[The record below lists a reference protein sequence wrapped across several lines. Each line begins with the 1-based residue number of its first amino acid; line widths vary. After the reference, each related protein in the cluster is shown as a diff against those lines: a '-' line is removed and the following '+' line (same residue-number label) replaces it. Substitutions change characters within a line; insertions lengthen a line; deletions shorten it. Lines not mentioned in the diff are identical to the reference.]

1 MMESQQTSLARGA
14 AFISFATA
22 ISRVT
27 GFVRVI
33 VVAAAMGTTFLANTY
48 QTANTIPN
56 VVFELVAAGVLTSV
70 FVPTFIDY
78 LVKGDREGTWDAANA
93 LTSVALV
100 CLLGLSVLVALAAP
114 LLMRLLTLGVAND
127 SLRADEIDLGT
138 TFIRLFAPQVV
149 FYGAG
154 MIMTAALHAHRHFV
168 LPAVAPILN
177 NVVVIIVYLTYAL
190 MRGNEAPSV
199 EGVSGAET
207 MVLGLGTSLGVVAMT
222 VCLVPR
228 LGRLGWRFKWR
239 FDTSHPAVRKGAKVG
254 AWALGYA
261 GGYQMGL
268 IVVLLLA
275 NRVEGGVA
283 AYQWAYTFFYLPHAL
298 FGVPIFHVLF
308 PAMSEDASRGETE
321 MLALRLREGLA
332 MLTFILVPVAALMV
346 AAAEPL
352 AQVTLQ
358 YGAMTEAGA
367 SLTGRVIGA
376 FAIGLPTYSVFLVL
390 TRACYALGDARAPAI
405 VNAACVALAS
415 ILGAAL
421 FTAFTDEW
429 AVAGLAVAHSIGFA
443 VGAWALAAWVR
454 RSIGTAGRTGLAA
467 CIFRSALVGGL
478 ALMAMAGVNEW
489 LPRESMVSSALVL
502 VATTV
507 VGGVVYMGTMHYLN
521 APELTRLISLVKRS
535 RG

>member
-1 MMESQQTSLARGA
+1 MESQDTSLARGA

-27 GFVRVI
+27 GFVRVV

-56 VVFELVAAGVLTSV
+56 VVFELVAAGVLTSI
-70 FVPTFIDY
+70 FVPTFVDY

-100 CLLGLSVLVALAAP
+100 GLLGLSMLVALAAP
-114 LLMRLLTLGVAND
+114 LLMRLLTLGVTDDA
-127 SLRADEIDLGT
+127 LRADEIDLGT
-138 TFIRLFAPQVV
+138 TFLRLFAPQVV

-154 MIMTAALHAHRHFV
+154 MIMTAALHSHRHFV
-168 LPAVAPILN
+168 LPAVAPIFN
-177 NVVVIIVYLTYAL
+177 NVVVVIVYLTYAL

-199 EGVSGAET
+199 EGVGGAET
-207 MVLGLGTSLGVVAMT
+207 LVLGLGTTAGVVAMT
-222 VCLVPR
+222 VCLLPR
-228 LGRLGWRFKWR
+228 LRGLGWRFRWN
-239 FDTSHPAVRKGAKVG
+239 FDTSHPAVRKGARVG

-261 GGYQMGL
+261 GGYQAGL
-268 IVVLLLA
+268 VVVLLLA
-275 NRVEGGVA
+275 NRIEGGVA

-321 MLALRLREGLA
+321 MLASRLREGLA

-352 AQVTLQ
+352 ARVTLQ

-367 SLTGRVIGA
+367 SLTGRVIGS

-390 TRACYALGDARAPAI
+390 TRASYALGDARAPAL
-405 VNAACVALAS
+405 VNAACVAIAS
-415 ILGAAL
+415 VLGVGL
-421 FTAFTDEW
+421 FTLFTDEW
-429 AVAGLAVAHSIGFA
+429 AVAGLAGAHSIAFA
-443 VGAWALAAWVR
+443 AGAWGLGTWLR
-454 RSIGTAGRTGLAA
+454 RTIGTAGRTELVA
-467 CIFRSALVGGL
+467 CILRSALVGGL
-478 ALMAMAGVNEW
+478 ALMGMAAMNEW
-489 LPRESMVSSALVL
+489 LPQESMVASALAL
-502 VATTV
+502 VAMTV
-507 VGGVVYMGTMHYLN
+507 AGGVIYVGAMRYLN
-521 APELTRLISLVKRS
+521 APELARLISLVKRS

>member
-1 MMESQQTSLARGA
+1 MESRQTSLARGA
-14 AFISFATA
+14 AFISFASA

-27 GFVRVI
+27 GFVRVV

-56 VVFELVAAGVLTSV
+56 VVFELVAAGVLTSI
-70 FVPTFIDY
+70 FVPTFVDY
-78 LVKGDREGTWDAANA
+78 LVKGDREGSWDAANA

-100 CLLGLSVLVALAAP
+100 GLIGLSVLIALVAP
-114 LLMRLLTLGVAND
+114 WLMRLLTLGVTDDA
-127 SLRADEIDLGT
+127 LRADEIALGT
-138 TFIRLFAPQVV
+138 TFLRLFAPQVV

-154 MIMTAALHAHRHFV
+154 MIMTAALHSHRYFV
-168 LPAVAPILN
+168 LPAVAPIFN
-177 NVVVIIVYLTYAL
+177 NVVVVVVYLTYAL

-199 EGVSGAET
+199 ENVSGAET
-207 MVLGLGTSLGVVAMT
+207 LVLGLGTTAGVVAMT
-222 VCLVPR
+222 LCLVPR
-228 LGRLGWRFKWR
+228 LAGLGWRFRWR
-239 FDTSHPAVRKGAKVG
+239 FDTAHPAVLKGARVG

-261 GGYQMGL
+261 GGYQAGL
-268 IVVLLLA
+268 VVVLLLA

-321 MLALRLREGLA
+321 TLALRLREGLA
-332 MLTFILVPVAALMV
+332 MLTFILVPVATLMV

-376 FAIGLPTYSVFLVL
+376 FAIGLPAYSVFLVL
-390 TRACYALGDARAPAI
+390 TRAAYALGDARAPAI
-405 VNAACVALAS
+405 VNAACVVVAS
-415 ILGAAL
+415 ALGAAL
-421 FTAFTDEW
+421 FTLFTEEW
-429 AVAGLAVAHSIGFA
+429 AVAGLAGAHSIAFA
-443 VGAWALAAWVR
+443 AGAWALATWLR
-454 RSIGTAGRTGLAA
+454 RTIGSAGRSELVASVL
-467 CIFRSALVGGL
+467 RSAGVGVV
-478 ALMAMAGVNEW
+478 ALLGMAAVNEW
-489 LPRESMVSSALVL
+489 LPRESLIASGFAL

-507 VGGVVYMGTMHYLN
+507 VGGAIYVGAMRYLN
-521 APELTRLISLVKRS
+521 APELTRLIALVRS
-535 RG
+535 PRG